1 MFDTKIEIT
10 QKQKDFAR
18 EYIIDF
24 NGYQAAVRSGHND
37 KSAAVAASRM
47 LSHPNVILYLKE
59 LMEERAGRVNLTQ
72 DMVVKELMDIA
83 FCDVKDFY
91 CDITGELLQPHE
103 LNDRAAKATASFK
116 STIVSIDQRDGKPKE
131 TERIDEYKRSD
142 KLKALELLGKHLG
155 VFEKDNHQKAPKQ
168 IVNNNFNDFYDD
180 DEEL

>member
-24 NGYQAAVRSGHND
+24 NGYQAAVRSGHNP
-37 KSAAVAASRM
+37 SAAATAASRM
-47 LSHPNVILYLKE
+47 LSHPNVMAYLKE
-59 LMEERAGRVNLTQ
+59 LMEQRAERVNLTQ
-72 DMVVKELMDIA
+72 DMIVKELMDIA

-116 STIVSIDQRDGKPKE
+116 STVLKVEDKNGKRKE
-131 TERIDEYKRSD
+131 ETIDEYKRSD
-142 KLKALELLGKHLG
+142 KIKALELLGKHLG
-155 VFEKDNHQKAPKQ
+155 VFEKDNRQKAPKQ
-168 IVNNNFNDFYDD
+168 VVNNNFNDFYDD
-180 DEEL
+180 EEL